1 MFFSSLC
8 VVNIVSF
15 FRCKVAF
22 CDFELIVQQIMRP
35 CFPNRKVS
43 TIRSLKIYTILR
55 NEFFSPEF
63 GVKKRRKKK
72 LCLKFFGTISI
83 N

>member
-55 NEFFSPEF
+55 NEFLALNLALKEAKKEIVPEIF
-63 GVKKRRKKK
+63 RHN
-72 LCLKFFGTISI
+72 FY
-83 N
+83 